1 MKMEVHFK
9 TEGAAIAKAQ
19 VCKRTRPVEGPEHE
33 LVVTPLPAGFFAL
46 WDGQICSYGTGL
58 RRGFELAVLQLF

>member
-19 VCKRTRPVEGPEHE
+19 VCKRTCPVEGPEHE

-46 WDGQICSYGTGL
+46 
-58 RRGFELAVLQLF
+58 